1 VGKTM
6 PGSGVDAQISV
17 RELAGTVWQGR
28 WFVLIIVAAATL
40 LAISAALFVTKKYQA
55 DLVISPVSSEQ
66 ASSQLGALVSQFG
79 GLASLAGISGAKDTK
94 TSESLA
100 VLQSEALT
108 QAYIERN
115 NLLPILFASKWDAA
129 RKQWRGSDPA
139 KIPTLWRGNEYF
151 GKNVRTVT
159 TDAKTGLVTL
169 SITWTDPVLA
179 AKWANEL
186 VAYANEVLQSKAI
199 READR
204 NIAYLNDE
212 ARKTE
217 VVEVRQAI
225 YSLLQTEINK
235 AMLARGTDE
244 YALKTIDPAFVPER
258 PYFPNFII
266 WTLIGFLSGLFLSL
280 SALFIRGSFGRRPE

>member
-1 VGKTM
+1 M
-6 PGSGVDAQISV
+6 PGSGADAQISV
-17 RELAGTVWQGR
+17 RELAHTVWQGR
-28 WFVLIIVAAATL
+28 WFVLAILAVATL
-40 LAISAALFVTKKYQA
+40 LAASAAFLVTKKYQA
-55 DLVISPVSSEQ
+55 DVVISPVSSDQ
-66 ASSQLGALVSQFG
+66 AGSQLGALVSQFG
-79 GLASLAGISGAKDTK
+79 GLASLAGISGAKDSK

-108 QAYIERN
+108 QSYIEKN

-129 RKQWRGSDPA
+129 RKQWRESNPER
-139 KIPTLWRGNEYF
+139 IPTLWRGNEYF
-151 GKNVRTVT
+151 GNKVRTVT

-186 VAYANEVLQSKAI
+186 VAYANQVLQNKAI

-235 AMLARGTDE
+235 AMLARGSDE

-258 PYFPNFII
+258 AYFPNFII
-266 WTLIGFLSGLFLSL
+266 WTLVGFFTGLLLSI
-280 SALFIRGSFGRRPE
+280 SALFIRSSWRA